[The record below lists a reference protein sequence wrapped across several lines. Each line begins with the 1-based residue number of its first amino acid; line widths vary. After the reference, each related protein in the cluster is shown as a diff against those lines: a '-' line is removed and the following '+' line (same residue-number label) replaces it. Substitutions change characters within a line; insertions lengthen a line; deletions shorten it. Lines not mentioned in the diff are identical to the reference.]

1 MPSNK
6 EKITMKRTSPL
17 LPAVLFLWVLLV
29 LPFSDVFAQHTD
41 LQKNLVKILK
51 QKTTPNAIWAFSV
64 RNEKGEEIAVHNNT
78 MLLTP
83 ASNLKLLTTSAILE
97 ELGPDFRYVT
107 NIYGEGH
114 QQGNTWIGNLHIV
127 GSGDPSINGDFYD
140 NDTLFVFKK
149 WAQQLRSL
157 GIDSISGNV
166 FGNTSFFDNE
176 YLPKSWNW
184 SDIPYYYAPEIGPLS
199 FNSNTI
205 FVTITANG
213 RPGSMP
219 DMHWFPFNTDY
230 VKINNKQI
238 ITKPGTPFRESYR
251 RMPGSNTINIANRL
265 PVGYVET
272 ESITISDPTQFFLD
286 SFVKFLQQDGFGLNV
301 RVHEDPFPHNWQDSR
316 YVMLASHESVPL
328 KDLIKRAN
336 KQSDNFYCEM
346 FLKTLA
352 HYRIGGS
359 GSITNG
365 AKVMTQRFYT
375 MKLDTSHFAIKDGS
389 GLSYNNLVTTK
400 LISDLLSKMKQGPN
414 DSWYDASMTIA
425 GVDGT
430 FRNRLKGTPLEN
442 NLRGKSG
449 YISGARAFS
458 GYLKA
463 KSGKTIVFSM
473 IANHFRGSTSQIDR
487 VHEAMAQLIYE
498 SL

>member
-1 MPSNK
+1 
-6 EKITMKRTSPL
+6 MKRISL
-17 LPAVLFLWVLLV
+17 ISSYILFLGVLFI
-29 LPFSDVFAQHTD
+29 LPIKVVQAQHTD
-41 LQKNLVKILK
+41 LQKKLVRILN
-51 QKTTPNAIWAFSV
+51 QKTTPNAIWSFSI
-64 RNEKGEEIAVHNNT
+64 RDEKGDEIAVHNNT

-114 QQGNTWIGNLHIV
+114 QQGSTWIGNLHVV
-127 GSGDPSINGDFYD
+127 GSGDPSINGDFYE
-140 NDTLFVFKK
+140 NDTFFVFKK

-157 GIDSISGNV
+157 GIDSISGNI
-166 FGNTSFFDNE
+166 FGNTSFFDDE
-176 YLPKSWNW
+176 SLPKSWNW

-205 FVTITANG
+205 YLTITANG
-213 RPGSMP
+213 RPGSLP
-219 DMHWFPFNTDY
+219 DTRWFPFNTDY
-230 VKINNKQI
+230 VKIQNKQL
-238 ITKPGTPFRESYR
+238 ITKAGSPLRESYR
-251 RMPGSNTINIANRL
+251 RMPGSNTITIANRI
-265 PVGYVET
+265 PVGYTET
-272 ESITISDPTQFFLD
+272 ESVTISDPAQFFLD
-286 SFVKFLQQDGFGLNV
+286 SFVKYLQQDGFGLNV
-301 RVHEDPFPHNWQDSR
+301 QVHEDPFPNDWQSSR
-316 YVMLASHESVPL
+316 FVLLASHESVPL

-352 HYRIGGS
+352 HYRHGGS

-365 AKVMTQRFYT
+365 AKVVSQRFSV
-375 MKLDTSHFAIKDGS
+375 MKLDTTHFAIKDGS

-400 LISDLLSKMKQGPN
+400 LISDLLSKMKQSPN
-414 DSWYDASMTIA
+414 DVWYDSSMTIA

-458 GYLKA
+458 GYLQA

-487 VHEAMAQLIYE
+487 VHEAMAKLIYE
-498 SL
+498 TL